1 MKGYYFLNSFFDS
14 SYIDRII
21 DKVPDDSDAWN
32 KGTIRGENNEGK
44 TDTSVRNVDLA
55 HIGNLRNADLSR
67 DLMYVA
73 SQVNAQY
80 FGYDIYDIVQMDL
93 LRYQGGL
100 QDGEDQFYDWHVD
113 TNFWGKGSEGHIHRK
128 ITMIIQ
134 LSDGSDYEGGDL
146 EFKDNT
152 IKEGHDFRAR
162 GSVILFPAPWS
173 HRITPVTKGLRRSLV
188 AWVEGPAWR

>member
-32 KGTIRGENNEGK
+32 KGTIRGEHNEGK
-44 TDTSVRNVDLA
+44 TDTSIRNVDLA

-93 LRYQGGL
+93 LKYQGGL
-100 QDGEDQFYDWHVD
+100 PNEEDQFYDWHVD

-128 ITMIIQ
+128 ITMIVQ

-152 IKEGHDFRAR
+152 INQDHDFRAK